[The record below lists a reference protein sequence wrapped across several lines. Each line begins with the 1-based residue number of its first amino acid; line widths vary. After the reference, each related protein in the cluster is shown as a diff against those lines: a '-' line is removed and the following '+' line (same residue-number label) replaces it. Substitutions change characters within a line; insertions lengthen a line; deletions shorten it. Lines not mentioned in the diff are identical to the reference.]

1 MTETITKHER
11 NLSALIHA
19 STFSKFFIPF
29 GNFIIP
35 LVLWTANK
43 KEYEFVDHN
52 GKQALNFQIS
62 ILLYSILVGM
72 ISIPFFLGGFLPNIL
87 DFDNFALSNMHSFNN
102 ININFNFD
110 TDDLFGPWMIPVA
123 LLGLAQS
130 AIFIVNIVYTILATI
145 KTNEGEVF
153 EYPLTIKFIK

>member
-1 MTETITKHER
+1 MESTLTKHER

-43 KEYEFVDHN
+43 KDYQFVDYN

-62 ILLYSILVGM
+62 LLLYSIVLGI
-72 ISIPFFLGGFLPNIL
+72 ISVPFFIGFFPNLL
-87 DFDNFALSNMHSFNN
+87 DFSFLGLDSLSNYNN
-102 ININFNFD
+102 LNINFD
-110 TDDLFGPWMIPVA
+110 SDDFRFGSW
-123 LLGLAQS
+123 LLPLGIAGLAQG
-130 AIFIVNIVYTILATI
+130 ALFIVNIVYTILATI
-145 KTNEGEVF
+145 RTNEGQTF
-153 EYPLTIKFIK
+153 TYPITIKFIK